1 MIRSSFFLLV
11 SSIFLLA
18 CSQETKVP
26 DPPVAKKIAKEFEAH
41 GDIRVDNYYWM
52 RLTDAQKG
60 ADSADA
66 QTRDVL
72 DYLEAEN
79 TYSQEIMAPT
89 SALQDSL
96 YEEIVGRME
105 QDDSSVPV
113 TINGYSYYTRYEE
126 GNQYPLYCRKALKED
141 AVEEILL
148 NGPEMAQG
156 KAYFAVGQ
164 RSVSE
169 DNEMLAFG
177 VDTVSRRQYTLH
189 FKDLKSGE
197 ILDERID
204 NVQSVAWAND
214 NKTLF
219 YSRKD
224 PVTLRSFQVYRHQIG
239 TDPDQD
245 ALVYEESDPTFQC
258 YVTKSKS
265 RDYLFLVSSHSEWTE
280 YRYLESDAPEAT
292 WTVFHPREK
301 GINYYVD
308 HVEDSFLIRTNYQ
321 AKNYRLMKCTGQ
333 DTEVGAWQE
342 VIPYNPEVRL
352 ENVTHFRDYSVL
364 QERIDGLVQL
374 HVLNREDL
382 EDYYIEFNDPTYLV
396 WIYNNPESDTEI
408 FRYIY
413 SSFTTPVTVYDLNLS
428 TRERKLRKQDKVLG
442 GDFSPDNYKSERI
455 MATGR
460 DGTEIPVSLVYRK
473 DTEVNA
479 ETPLL
484 LYGYGSYGANMNA
497 SFDHARLSLLD
508 RGFVYA
514 IAHIRGGQEMGRD
527 WYDNGKLLRKKNTF
541 YDFIDCGKHLVTK
554 GYTSPDHLYA
564 LGGSAGGLLMGAVV
578 NMEPELFNGVIAAVP
593 FVDVIST
600 MLDES
605 IPLTT
610 YEFDEWGNPKDKEY
624 YDYMLSY
631 SPYDNVQKMEYPNL
645 LVTTGYW
652 DSQVQYWEPAKW
664 VAKLREYKTDDNL
677 LLLDTNMDVGHGGAS
692 GRFERYRRTA
702 LMYAFLLNLE
712 EKPQ

>member
-1 MIRSSFFLLV
+1 MNRHCFFLLAAG
-11 SSIFLLA
+11 LYLMG

-26 DPPVAKKIAKEFEAH
+26 EPPNAKKISKELEVH
-41 GDIRVDNYYWM
+41 GDNRVDNYFWM
-52 RLTDAQKG
+52 RLSDAQKE
-60 ADSADA
+60 ADSPDA

-72 DYLEAEN
+72 EYLEAEN
-79 TYSQEIMAPT
+79 AYLQEVMAPT
-89 SALQDSL
+89 AVLQDSL

-126 GNQYPLYCRKALKED
+126 GNQYPLYCRKALSDD
-141 AVEEILL
+141 AIEEVLL
-148 NGPEMAQG
+148 NGPEMAKG

-169 DNEMLAFG
+169 DNQMLAFSI
-177 VDTVSRRQYTLH
+177 DTISRRQYTLH
-189 FKDLKSGE
+189 FKDLRSGE
-197 ILDERID
+197 ILDEYIE

-219 YSRKD
+219 YSKKD
-224 PVTLRSFQVYRHQIG
+224 PATLRSFQIFRHEIG
-239 TDPDQD
+239 ADPDQD
-245 ALVYEESDPTFQC
+245 PLVFEESDPTFQC
-258 YVTKSKS
+258 FVYKSKS
-265 RDYLFLVSSHSEWTE
+265 RDYLFLISSHSEWTE
-280 YRYLESDAPEAT
+280 YRYLDANTPGEA
-292 WTVFHPREK
+292 WTVFNPREK

-308 HVEDSFLIRTNYQ
+308 HVEDSFLIRTNYE
-321 AKNYRLMKCTGQ
+321 AKNYRLMKCDGSDTGK
-333 DTEVGAWQE
+333 EAWTE

-352 ENVTHFRDYSVL
+352 ENVTHFRGYSVL
-364 QERIDGLVQL
+364 QERINGLVQL
-374 HVLNREDL
+374 HVINRGTLD
-382 EDYYIEFNDPTYLV
+382 DYYIEFNDPTYLV
-396 WIYNNPESDTEI
+396 YVSENPEYDTELL
-408 FRYIY
+408 RYGY
-413 SSFTTPVTVYDLNLS
+413 SSFTTPTTIYDHNLI
-428 TRERKLRKQDKVLG
+428 TRERTLRKQDKVLG
-442 GDFSPDNYKSERI
+442 GDFSPENYLSERI

-473 DTEVNA
+473 DTKVNA

-497 SFDHARLSLLD
+497 SFNHARLSLLD

-527 WYDNGKLLRKKNTF
+527 WYDNGKLLKKKNTF
-541 YDFIDCGKHLVTK
+541 YDFIDCGKHLVAE

-564 LGGSAGGLLMGAVV
+564 MGGSAGGLLMGAVV

-610 YEFDEWGNPKDKEY
+610 YEFDEWGNPKEKEY

-631 SPYDNVQKMEYPNL
+631 SPYDNVQKMDYPNL

-664 VAKLREYKTDDNL
+664 VAKLREYKTDNNL
-677 LLLDTNMDVGHGGAS
+677 LLLKTNMDVGHGGAS

-702 LMYAFLLNLE
+702 LMYAFLLHLD
-712 EKPQ
+712 KKVQ

>member
-1 MIRSSFFLLV
+1 M
-11 SSIFLLA
+11 
-18 CSQETKVP
+18 
-26 DPPVAKKIAKEFEAH
+26 AKKIPKELEVH
-41 GDIRVDNYYWM
+41 GDTRVDDYFWM
-52 RLTDAQKG
+52 RLSDAQKE

-72 DYLEAEN
+72 DYLKAEN
-79 TYSQEIMAPT
+79 AYTQEMMAPT
-89 SALQDSL
+89 TALQDNL
-96 YEEIVGRME
+96 YEEIVGRIE

-126 GNQYPLYCRKALKED
+126 GSQYPLYCRKALTDD
-141 AVEEILL
+141 AAEEILL
-148 NGPEMAQG
+148 NGPEMADG

-169 DNEMLAFG
+169 DNRILAFS

-189 FKDLKSGE
+189 FKDLESGN

-204 NVQSVAWAND
+204 NVQGMAWAND
-214 NKTLF
+214 NQTVF
-219 YSRKD
+219 YSKKD
-224 PVTLRSFQVYRHQIG
+224 PTTLRSFQIYRHQMG
-239 TDPDQD
+239 TDPAQD
-245 ALVYEESDPTFQC
+245 PMIYAETDPTFQC
-258 YVTKSKS
+258 FVFTSKS
-265 RDYLFLVSSHSEWTE
+265 RDFLFLISSHSEWTE
-280 YRYLESDAPEAT
+280 YRYLDADTPEAT
-292 WTVFHPREK
+292 WTVFQPREK
-301 GINYYVD
+301 GMNYYVD
-308 HVEDSFLIRTNYQ
+308 HVGDSFLIRTNLE
-321 AKNYRLMKCTGQ
+321 AKNYRLMKCDASDTGK
-333 DTEVGAWQE
+333 EAWEE

-352 ENVTHFRDYSVL
+352 ENVTHFRDYTVL

-374 HVLNREDL
+374 HVLNRGTT

-396 WIYNNPESDTEI
+396 YVSQNPEYDTDI
-408 FRYIY
+408 LRYSY
-413 SSFTTPVTVYDLNLS
+413 SSFTTPTTVYDHNLI
-428 TRERKLRKQDKVLG
+428 TRERTLRKQDKVLG

-460 DGTEIPVSLVYRK
+460 DGTEIPISLVYRK
-473 DTEVNA
+473 DTEVNSG
-479 ETPLL
+479 TPLL

-497 SFDHARLSLLD
+497 SFSHDRLSLLD

-514 IAHIRGGQEMGRD
+514 IAHVRGGQEMGRD
-527 WYDNGKLLRKKNTF
+527 WYDNGKLLNKKNTF
-541 YDFIDCGKHLVTK
+541 YDFIDCGKHLVAE
-554 GYTSPDHLYA
+554 GYTSPGHLYA

-578 NMEPELFNGVIAAVP
+578 NMEPALFNGVIAAVP

-631 SPYDNVQKMEYPNL
+631 SPYDNVQKMDYPNL

-702 LMYAFLLNLE
+702 LMYAFLLHLE
-712 EKPQ
+712 EKS